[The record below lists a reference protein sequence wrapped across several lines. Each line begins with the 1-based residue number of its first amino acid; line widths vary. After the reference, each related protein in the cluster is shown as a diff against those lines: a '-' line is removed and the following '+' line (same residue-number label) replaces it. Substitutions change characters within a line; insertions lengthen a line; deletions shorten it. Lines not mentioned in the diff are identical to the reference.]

1 MRVSLLPLSL
11 LTYTEWIAPLP
22 YNALYP
28 VDNEP
33 AAFYVARIQAS
44 GKAAWVHS
52 PYSPGWWVGRV
63 AIAVTGDGLENIETW
78 LTLCRYLSALLLA
91 TLIVILR
98 LDSPATMLIQRS
110 GSGVCRN
117 FHVADRMGLRA
128 WILRLLFVCN
138 HIGLASGYDWLLAAQ
153 AAIHRADRSR

>member
-1 MRVSLLPLSL
+1 

-117 FHVADRMGLRA
+117 FHVADRMPYMHGYCA
-128 WILRLLFVCN
+128 YYSFVITLGSPLVT
-138 HIGLASGYDWLLAAQ
+138 IGYWQLKQRSIVPTALASYGLL
-153 AAIHRADRSR
+153 DPK